1 MAVVEERADADFM
14 IMQKRNYLL
23 WANAILLVALSFSCK
38 RDLSDEPIPTV
49 AFPDFE
55 ANLSAP
61 EYQSLSVNGGYKE
74 IGSIGVRGVI
84 IYRSSPSSYV
94 AYERNCSYKP
104 NEACATVNVDVSKL
118 FMVDPCCN
126 SSFNF
131 ADGSPSGGVA
141 TRRLRIYKTSLNGA
155 ILTISSEITN

>member
-1 MAVVEERADADFM
+1 MEVDFT
-14 IMQKRNYLL
+14 IMRKSSSLL
-23 WANAILLVALSFSCK
+23 WPFAIFLVAVSYSCN
-38 RDLSDEPIPTV
+38 RNLSDDPIPIV

-74 IGSIGVRGVI
+74 VGSIGVRGVI

-94 AYERNCSYKP
+94 AFERNCSYKP

-118 FMVDPCCN
+118 FLVDPCCN

-131 ADGSPSGGVA
+131 ADGSPTGGVA
-141 TRRLRIYKTSLNGA
+141 TRQLRIYKTSLSGTT
-155 ILTISSEITN
+155 LTISSEITN